1 MVTAVRTATQPAT
14 GPAAPVSAPAWDWL
28 AAPMR
33 GDTDAATARAALARR
48 IAWRLANPEAWRA
61 QLADLSYFDPA
72 YTYDE
77 GHEYELDWTTDPHL
91 GADIH
96 HKVLDEDGFVSPE
109 HLRHGNLITALLR
122 VFRSLLGNRVERE
135 PDLHFD
141 PDFGGRAGMYTAKGH
156 RISLVKPD
164 LVVLPRAWELP
175 AGRER
180 SDDGRTMRLDE
191 GHPIPELVLEV
202 LSPTTRNKDLTAK
215 RALYA
220 LLGIREYAT
229 LDPGGQP
236 EPNAPAELRLYR
248 LQADGDYAEISGEPN
263 GDGADRFLY
272 SETCGTFLGLWQP
285 DLGQE
290 PRLQWF
296 DADRNRWR
304 DPASDIEYDLR
315 ESRAALAA
323 ERIAMLRTLLDG
335 VVPRPDLDRIA
346 DVWQRDGAPDDAVD
360 RIAAVRKSPR
370 DWHALLSVRPTDGE
384 RDAPPLRETPSRRD
398 W

>member
-1 MVTAVRTATQPAT
+1 MADGQLETQGDDDGHGRTHSNPTRGRAGRARFE
-14 GPAAPVSAPAWDWL
+14 SDLDWL

-61 QLADLSYFDPA
+61 QLAGLSYFDPA

-96 HKVLDEDGFVSPE
+96 HKILDEDGFVSPD
-109 HLRHGNLITALLR
+109 HIWHGDLITALLR

-164 LVVLPRAWELP
+164 LVVLPPALQLP
-175 AGRER
+175 EGVARHG
-180 SDDGRTMRLDE
+180 GRTLRLNE
-191 GHPIPELVLEV
+191 GHPVPELVLEV

-236 EPNAPAELRLYR
+236 EPDVPAALRLYR
-248 LQADGDYAEISGEPN
+248 LQADGGYAEISGEPN
-263 GDGADRFLY
+263 GDGADRFPY
-272 SETCGTFLGLWQP
+272 SETCGTFLHLWQP

-290 PRLQWF
+290 PAFSGSMRHSS
-296 DADRNRWR
+296 AGAIPSPMRNTNCAKPGRNFR
-304 DPASDIEYDLR
+304 RCGPNGRRNGS
-315 ESRAALAA
+315 
-323 ERIAMLRTLLDG
+323 TCC
-335 VVPRPDLDRIA
+335 
-346 DVWQRDGAPDDAVD
+346 APC
-360 RIAAVRKSPR
+360 S
-370 DWHALLSVRPTDGE
+370 TM
-384 RDAPPLRETPSRRD
+384 
-398 W
+398 